1 MRCAEVCSHLS
12 KFADGELGIW
22 KRLKVSLHISRCK
35 TCARKLDLIRLV
47 QLKTERALN
56 EPCAA
61 PDLTDLVMS
70 QLPRQPE
77 PTHKIPSKRRYVMTM
92 AAAGFLLFVCIVL
105 LVKPQ
110 YKHSEKVNVAVSPAP
125 AKVAATPTPAAEP
138 TPPPVV
144 KQKEVLDKDRV
155 IKPKARRLYHK
166 RSPKVKHIARIEARP
181 AVTVEEPASEPQVE
195 IIVEDRKPSEWVVV
209 VSIPV
214 KCEPAATADNQQ
226 MDGGVT
232 HAEMN
237 DSDSQG
243 QAGREWSVYL

>member
-22 KRLKVSLHISRCK
+22 KRLKIRLHICRCK
-35 TCARKLDLIRLV
+35 TCARKLDIIRLV
-47 QLKTERALN
+47 QLKTEHALN

-77 PTHKIPSKRRYVMTM
+77 PTHKMPSKRRYVLTM
-92 AAAGFLLFVCIVL
+92 AATGFLLVVCIVL
-105 LVKPQ
+105 SVRPQ

-138 TPPPVV
+138 TSPPVV
-144 KQKEVLDKDRV
+144 KQKEVLVKDRV
-155 IKPKARRLYHK
+155 VKPKAKLLHHK
-166 RSPKVKHIARIEARP
+166 WTPKIKHIERIEARP
-181 AVTVEEPASEPQVE
+181 AVTVEEPAPEPQME
-195 IIVEDRKPSEWVVV
+195 IEEDRKPSEWVVV

-214 KCEPAATADNQQ
+214 KCEPAAAADNQQ

-237 DSDSQG
+237 DNDSQG